1 MKRFL
6 LLQMLLG
13 LVLMASAANT
23 KRTVGQVTE
32 PVTLTDDVDFHITSS
47 DPFATTGSIDIVN
60 TDHAVVFLDEV
71 KPRKAISYLAF
82 IKINGEAA
90 RNNQNCQIRIYNQ
103 GALILPYGTAG
114 ALTVYS
120 EPNFQGESANNFN
133 FGNSGG
139 YMQNLSDAQLK
150 NRIKSFKLKRGYM
163 VTFAIGELGRG
174 YSRCFIAD
182 TEDLEFAELPAILNG
197 RIASYR
203 LFRWQNTSKK
213 GVDNF
218 ASSAL
223 TNTLNATWTYT
234 WGAGS
239 SMLPDAECVPH
250 HLYDFPDNWPL
261 PSELGSANYSC
272 HIKTNNEPMNP
283 ADDPKGKTEP
293 VDVVL
298 ANWQDL
304 MRTGMR
310 LLSPSSWDG
319 SDYWDGSGY
328 IKQFLDSIDK
338 RGWRCDVVD
347 AHCYWP
353 ENNFG
358 NLTTWF
364 RNLKRPIWI
373 SEFVWGA
380 SWNNNGA
387 FANGVTE
394 QQNKETMAR
403 IWTRLNE
410 MDCVERYAYWND
422 ERDPSKI
429 YKNGKLTPAGEY
441 FAAMNTGAG
450 YVAKNEYVPRAP
462 SVGTPSK
469 LSVTYTASQ
478 MLCSISWTENTPE
491 LIDSAFVEVR
501 KDDGDWETLTEMD
514 IQRFKSRTTW
524 SYSYETNEVGNFT
537 YRVRTIGYD
546 GKTRYSNEGY
556 NIMSMAETIA
566 DTDIHAGTIST
577 LTTSDSYCFF
587 PEDFTEEPVVVFGS
601 VSNNN
606 SRAGLIERVRSSNQR
621 NGIFGSMI
629 TNVLALPEKF
639 ANSDFY
645 RGARYPDY
653 TSFII
658 SKQGTGSLG
667 ELPYEAAL
675 LPEQNMPDTLTYT
688 FEQTFSEAPVVMAT
702 PVYISSLY
710 PLMWRVFDVTPT
722 GCRIAVE
729 RQAALEGVTGTKN
742 IKSKL
747 ALFAIEKGRAALA
760 DGTIVVVNDTTH
772 SFTSS
777 SVLDDLVE
785 YGEEL
790 ESPKV
795 LVQLQTRNR
804 DVAGFLRTKTGE
816 PGNTGTSVRLQL
828 DASAPSAST
837 TVSARAPMEER
848 LGWIAIGKSGL
859 NGIQITDFAQT
870 KTSKTVVAYPSLV
883 QTSFGVRD
891 DSATEA
897 IVFSSNGQA
906 LKAAT
911 LVNGQATIDISSLPA
926 GIYVVRTNA
935 NHSTKI
941 IKK

>member
-32 PVTLTDDVDFHITSS
+32 PMTLTDDVDFHITSS

-60 TDHAVVFLDEV
+60 TEHAVVFLDEV

-82 IKINGEAA
+82 IKINGEPA

-139 YMQNLSDAQLK
+139 FMQNLSDAQLK

-203 LFRWQNTSKK
+203 LFKWQNTSKK
-213 GVDNF
+213 GVADTR
-218 ASSAL
+218 SDVL
-223 TNTLNATWTYT
+223 YNTYNATWTYG
-234 WGAGS
+234 WGMGNN
-239 SMLPDAECVPH
+239 MLPNAECVVH
-250 HLYDFPDNWPL
+250 HIYENWPAA
-261 PSELGSANYSC
+261 PELGGADYCC
-272 HIKTNNEPMNP
+272 HLKTNNEPLNSSDPNP
-283 ADDPKGKTEP
+283 NTIDEI
-293 VDVVL
+293 L
-298 ANWQDL
+298 AVWPEL

-319 SDYWDGSGY
+319 SPNFM
-328 IKQFLDSIDK
+328 KQFLDSIDK
-338 RGWRCDVVD
+338 RGWRCDVAD
-347 AHCYWP
+347 MHCYWP
-353 ENNFG
+353 EGSFN
-358 NLTTWF
+358 
-364 RNLKRPIWI
+364 NLKSRFNEYRRPIWI

-380 SWNNNGA
+380 SWNKDGVFAYKNNENEA
-387 FANGVTE
+387 L
-394 QQNKETMAR
+394 QQNRTVMGR
-403 IWTRLNE
+403 ILDRLNSW
-410 MDCVERYAYWND
+410 DYVERYCYWNS
-422 ERDPSKI
+422 EANYSRLT
-429 YKNGKLTPAGEY
+429 YNGKLSPLGEY
-441 FAAMNTGAG
+441 FAEMNTGAG

-501 KDDGDWETLTEMD
+501 KDDGDWETLAEMD

-688 FEQTFSEAPVVMAT
+688 FGQTFSEAPVVMAT

>member
-1 MKRFL
+1 MKRIL

-13 LVLMASAANT
+13 LVFIASAANT
-23 KRTVGQVTE
+23 KQTVEQVTE
-32 PVTLTDDVDFHITSS
+32 AVTLTDDVDFHITSS
-47 DPFATTGSIDIVN
+47 EPFATTGSIDIVN

-203 LFRWQNTSKK
+203 LFKWQNTSKK
-213 GVDNF
+213 GVADTRTDV
-218 ASSAL
+218 L
-223 TNTLNATWTYT
+223 YNTYNATWTYG
-234 WGAGS
+234 WGMGTN
-239 SMLPDAECVPH
+239 MLPNAECVVH
-250 HLYDFPDNWPL
+250 HIYENWPAA
-261 PSELGSANYSC
+261 PELGGADYCC
-272 HIKTNNEPMNP
+272 HLKTNNEPLNS
-283 ADDPKGKTEP
+283 ADDHPNTIDEI
-293 VDVVL
+293 L
-298 ANWQDL
+298 AVWPEL

-319 SDYWDGSGY
+319 SPNFM
-328 IKQFLDSIDK
+328 KQFLDSIDK
-338 RGWRCDVVD
+338 RGWRCDVAD
-347 AHCYWP
+347 MHCYWP
-353 ENNFG
+353 EGSFN
-358 NLTTWF
+358 
-364 RNLKRPIWI
+364 NLKSHFNNYRRPIWI

-380 SWNNNGA
+380 SWNNNGV
-387 FANGVTE
+387 FAYKNNVNE
-394 QQNKETMAR
+394 ALQQNRTVMGR
-403 IWTRLNE
+403 ILDRLNSW
-410 MDCVERYAYWND
+410 DYVERYCYWNS
-422 ERDPSKI
+422 EASYSRLT
-429 YKNGKLTPAGEY
+429 YNGKLSPLGEY
-441 FAAMNTGAG
+441 FAEMNTGAG

-462 SVGTPSK
+462 TVGTPGK

-501 KDDGDWETLTEMD
+501 KDDGDWETLAEMD